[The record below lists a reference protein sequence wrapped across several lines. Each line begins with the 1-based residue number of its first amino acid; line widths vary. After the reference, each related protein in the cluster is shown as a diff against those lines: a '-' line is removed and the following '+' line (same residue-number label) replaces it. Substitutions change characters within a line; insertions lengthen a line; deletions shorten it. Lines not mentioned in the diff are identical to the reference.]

1 MVASTRGMPKRPGPE
16 LRIAD
21 AGRPRQ
27 ARELEEEALAIWR
40 RFNRHTG
47 WCAAVLLE
55 LAELD
60 ATLGEPERV
69 PNRLEQA
76 LEVFAHNGDQTGVVY
91 CQKGLSDRANA
102 ALTAK

>member
-1 MVASTRGMPKRPGPE
+1 MLQLGYLA
-16 LRIAD
+16 AD

-27 ARELEEEALAIWR
+27 ARELDEEALVLWR

-69 PNRLEQA
+69 PDRLKQA
-76 LEVFAHNGDQTGVVY
+76 LEIFAHNGDETGVAH
-91 CQKGLSDRANA
+91 CQKALSDRANA